1 MYFLVF
7 LLILAIDLT
16 TKYIVR
22 LFGGFYICNQGI
34 SWGLLLPKSFFWIF
48 WLISAIVIL
57 TLFFKSEKG
66 AKISLV
72 IILGGSMA
80 NVLERLW
87 RGCVSDFLT
96 FPIISFPAF
105 NVADVA
111 ITIGAL
117 MFLYCTF
124 TQKGLNCV

>member
-1 MYFLVF
+1 MYFIVF

-22 LFGGFYICNQGI
+22 LYGGFYICNQGI
-34 SWGLLLPKSFFWIF
+34 SWGLILPSALFWLF
-48 WLISAIVIL
+48 WLISAIIIL
-57 TLFFKSEKG
+57 TLFLKSEKKS
-66 AKISLV
+66 KISLI

-80 NVLERLW
+80 NILERLW
-87 RGCVSDFLT
+87 CGCVSDFLT

-105 NVADVA
+105 NIADIA

-117 MFLYCTF
+117 MFLYYTF
-124 TQKGLNCV
+124 TQKRS